1 MVGSFRRKPFSL
13 TVAVT
18 YSEGL
23 KKLLSGQYA
32 AALLVDRLGEA
43 DGLALLREARI
54 AGSVTPVI
62 GLTAEDSEEVD
73 LAALEA
79 GAEDYR

>member
-1 MVGSFRRKPFSL
+1 MVGSFRRKPFVL

-18 YSEGL
+18 SSDGL

-32 AALLVDRLGEA
+32 AALLVDHWGGA
-43 DGLALLREARI
+43 DGLALLRAARL
-54 AGSVTPVI
+54 GGCVTPVI
-62 GLTAEDSEEVD
+62 GLTAEDSKEVD

-79 GAEDYR
+79 GAENYR